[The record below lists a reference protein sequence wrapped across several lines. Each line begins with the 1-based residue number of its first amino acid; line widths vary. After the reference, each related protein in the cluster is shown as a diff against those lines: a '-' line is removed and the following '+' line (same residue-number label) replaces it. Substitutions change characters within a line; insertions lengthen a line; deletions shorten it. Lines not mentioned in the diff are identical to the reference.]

1 MSEQQSAREHH
12 RGIAQRLASNL
23 AGLAHNHLSL
33 FGLELQ
39 DEKKERLVKVLIL
52 VLVGAFVVWL
62 GLAVLS
68 VALVWWVA
76 EEWRWAAL
84 LGVAI
89 VYLPGG
95 RSASIPHGRRW
106 CRPRIRLHTRWMNCA
121 RIGSNF
127 CHEQTHPART
137 ARDAQKKPCCCN
149 LKPID
154 CNWRKTGI
162 R

>member
-39 DEKKERLVKVLIL
+39 DEKERLVKVLIL

-89 VYLPGG
+89 VYLAGG
-95 RSASIPHGRRW
+95 ALSLYTAWQTVVQAAHPFA
-106 CRPRIRLHTRWMNCA
+106 HTLDELRKD
-121 RIGSNF
+121 R
-127 CHEQTHPART
+127 EQFLP
-137 ARDAQKKPCCCN
+137 
-149 LKPID
+149 
-154 CNWRKTGI
+154 
-162 R
+162 